1 MSHEVKKISNMS
13 CSLVAEL
20 RKNVINLCSELL
32 WKDLNCS
39 HVVFFGEM
47 WPIKVIGIKDIS
59 AIITL
64 FLPIIDR

>member
-1 MSHEVKKISNMS
+1 MSHEVKKISNLS

-20 RKNVINLCSELL
+20 RKNVINLWSL

-39 HVVFFGEM
+39 HVFFFGEM

-59 AIITL
+59 AIIT
-64 FLPIIDR
+64 